1 MKVVTFLLDLLYP
14 PRCAFCHDFLETS
27 GDGLCAH
34 CRTSLPFAQN
44 GGRQRFSF
52 VRACVSPLTY
62 EGAVRASLL
71 RYKFGGAT
79 GYAKVYGRLVVGT
92 VRAELAGEYD
102 LVTWVPLSRRR
113 LRERGYDQA
122 RLLAKATA
130 KELGLPLTPTLH
142 KQRNTQPQSGTGDA
156 AKRRANIT
164 GAYRMKRS
172 ADVAGKRVLLID
184 DIVTTGAT
192 LSECARVLG
201 KAGASRWCAPRSR
214 APLTKTAARR
224 LRLTITSAVRMI
236 REFCFM
242 MIFERDIAIDLGT
255 TNIRVFVRGKG
266 IMLRE
271 PSIVAVDKYTGR
283 MLKVGQDAQKM
294 LGRTPANIVAI
305 HPISAGVI
313 SDYDMT
319 ALMLKELLSR
329 VTSFSLFKPRVL
341 VTVPSSV
348 TGVEERNVID
358 AVIEAGARKVYL
370 VESAVATAAGAGA
383 DISKPDGHL
392 VIDIGGGT
400 TEVAVVSLGGV
411 VESESIKT
419 AGDAFDEAIVRYVRR
434 KHNILIGKR
443 TAEELKIGIACLV
456 PRAEVG
462 IQEVK
467 GRCLTTGLPKSVK
480 ISSVELVEAIAEPAR
495 DILETIHMVLERT
508 PPELVADVAQN
519 GIIMAGG
526 GSLIYGFDQ
535 LVEKDTGIRT
545 TVVDDALSC
554 AAFGSGKMLMNLND
568 MQDGMVNL
576 ARKRQM
582 KA

>member
-1 MKVVTFLLDLLYP
+1 M
-14 PRCAFCHDFLETS
+14 CS
-27 GDGLCAH
+27 
-34 CRTSLPFAQN
+34 
-44 GGRQRFSF
+44 
-52 VRACVSPLTY
+52 
-62 EGAVRASLL
+62 
-71 RYKFGGAT
+71 
-79 GYAKVYGRLVVGT
+79 
-92 VRAELAGEYD
+92 
-102 LVTWVPLSRRR
+102 
-113 LRERGYDQA
+113 
-122 RLLAKATA
+122 LAK
-130 KELGLPLTPTLH
+130 
-142 KQRNTQPQSGTGDA
+142 
-156 AKRRANIT
+156 
-164 GAYRMKRS
+164 
-172 ADVAGKRVLLID
+172 
-184 DIVTTGAT
+184 DIG
-192 LSECARVLG
+192 
-201 KAGASRWCAPRSR
+201 
-214 APLTKTAARR
+214 
-224 LRLTITSAVRMI
+224 
-236 REFCFM
+236 
-242 MIFERDIAIDLGT
+242 IDLGT
-255 TNIRVFVRGKG
+255 ASVLVYVKGKG
-266 IMLRE
+266 VVLNE
-271 PSIVAVDKYTGR
+271 PSVVAINKDDGR
-283 MLKVGQDAQKM
+283 LLSVGADAQAM
-294 LGRTPANIVAI
+294 LGRTPGNIVAI
-305 HPISAGVI
+305 RPLREGVI

-319 ALMLKELLSR
+319 ERMLKEFIHK
-329 VTSFSLFKPRVL
+329 VAGFSFFKPRVIIC
-341 VTVPSSV
+341 VPSGI
-348 TGVEERNVID
+348 TEVEERAVID
-358 AVIEAGARKVYL
+358 AGIQAGARKVYL
-370 VESAVATAAGAGA
+370 IEEPVAAAIGAGI
-383 DISKPDGHL
+383 DITQPEGHMI
-392 VIDIGGGT
+392 IDIGGGT

-508 PPELVADVAQN
+508 PPELVADLAQN